1 MIADLIELAFAAG
14 AVREVTCD
22 DGYDRYLLDGGGG
35 SIEVYVRSDG
45 RFARANG
52 VDGPLSIGQVARI
65 CGLSAAPR
73 ASTSRV

>member
-1 MIADLIELAFAAG
+1 MVVDLIERAFATG

-22 DGYDRYLLDGGGG
+22 DGYDRYLLDGAGG
-35 SIEVYVRSDG
+35 SVEVYVRPDG

-73 ASTSRV
+73 AAALR